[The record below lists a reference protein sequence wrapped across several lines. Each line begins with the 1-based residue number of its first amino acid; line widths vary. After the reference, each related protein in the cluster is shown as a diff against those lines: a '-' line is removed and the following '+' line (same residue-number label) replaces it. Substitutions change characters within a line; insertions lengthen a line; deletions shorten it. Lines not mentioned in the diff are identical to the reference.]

1 LISRSILFDDENGKA
16 IHEDFRAQL
25 SLAPACH
32 TVARLAGDGHPE
44 KEAGANR
51 KGHLPRHNTG
61 RSMAEMQ
68 GTLSQPKMGGRWL
81 CVIYVCAFA
90 VCPQELRCEHRVCT
104 ILYRR
109 FSGSQVKSMSMKPV
123 ERERMNW
130 LCRQIQEEKDP
141 HTFDTLVKE
150 LKHILD
156 TKREQFYISER
167 GSQRY

>member
-1 LISRSILFDDENGKA
+1 
-16 IHEDFRAQL
+16 
-25 SLAPACH
+25 
-32 TVARLAGDGHPE
+32 
-44 KEAGANR
+44 
-51 KGHLPRHNTG
+51 
-61 RSMAEMQ
+61 MAEMQ

-104 ILYRR
+104 IVYRR